1 MVFLPEA
8 SDFIAGDRNESR
20 DLAEPITGPLMTSY
34 RGLAK
39 DLKVWLS
46 IGGFHEK
53 FNEVHWVFSDAECR

>member
-8 SDFIAGDRNESR
+8 ADFIAGDRGESR

-34 RGLAK
+34 RRLAK
-39 DLKVWLS
+39 ELNVWLS

-53 FNEVHWVFSDAECR
+53 FNEVHSV